1 MIEKHLGDCAD
12 VTALKSIQAREST
25 SRRMPAFLTS
35 TSCPTILKSQD
46 RGVKDAVYIQDGGRI
61 YKPSV
66 DLVQELMS
74 IPDSFDISWM
84 AKEQATE
91 TLGQSVDYR
100 LHSAVMAAVQDHLN
114 VNCGRHTVVQHG
126 IRSKEGK

>member
-1 MIEKHLGDCAD
+1 
-12 VTALKSIQAREST
+12 
-25 SRRMPAFLTS
+25 
-35 TSCPTILKSQD
+35 
-46 RGVKDAVYIQDGGRI
+46 GRI

-100 LHSAVMAAVQDHLN
+100 LHSAVMAAVRDHLN

>member
-1 MIEKHLGDCAD
+1 
-12 VTALKSIQAREST
+12 
-25 SRRMPAFLTS
+25 MPAFLTRES

-74 IPDSFDISWM
+74 IPDSFDVSWM

-100 LHSAVMAAVQDHLN
+100 LHSAVMAAVRDHLN

-126 IRSKEGK
+126 IRSKEGR

>member
-25 SRRMPAFLTS
+25 SRRMPAFLTRES

-74 IPDSFDISWM
+74 ILIALMFRGWQKNKRQKRLDRVWITDCIQRSWP
-84 AKEQATE
+84 QF
-91 TLGQSVDYR
+91 
-100 LHSAVMAAVQDHLN
+100 
-114 VNCGRHTVVQHG
+114 G
-126 IRSKEGK
+126 IT

>member
-1 MIEKHLGDCAD
+1 M
-12 VTALKSIQAREST
+12 
-25 SRRMPAFLTS
+25 
-35 TSCPTILKSQD
+35 
-46 RGVKDAVYIQDGGRI
+46 YIQDGGRI

-91 TLGQSVDYR
+91 TLGQSVGLQIAFSGHGRSSGSPECELPYR
-100 LHSAVMAAVQDHLN
+100 GAARYQ
-114 VNCGRHTVVQHG
+114 
-126 IRSKEGK
+126 K